1 MKNGFQKLTAIFMT
15 VLMFLAVIPV
25 SAWGAEQYSNSV
37 VPGISVLSILPGD
50 TNTITYIFQKKN
62 GEQTEEIARQI
73 VKKGDTLLEPEV
85 KTGENEK
92 FTGWEPAVTFGTVG
106 EITETKTITVTAKIE
121 KVYYIFFKDNTGR
134 VVATKECTDGQTVS
148 NFDDATQA
156 ALSVIPLASDEG
168 ITGWKNA
175 AGDEVTSVT
184 LGKADVTLTAKIE
197 KGYWITFESNGGSYI
212 APQFYAIS
220 ETAAAPAQ
228 PTKPGYTF
236 EGWYTDAGLTA
247 KVTNFA
253 NIKATTTV
261 YANWTPA
268 NTKYTVIH
276 WQENADN
283 DDYSYME
290 SQTLY
295 GNSGANTSARA
306 KTYDGFT
313 AQTIE
318 QKTIMGD
325 GSTIVSVYY
334 KRNVYTITFY
344 LDKPIYSC
352 GKEEHTHSNWNGCY
366 DWRGK
371 LICTKEEHTHSSAC
385 GKVSQL
391 EIKAKYGANISDQ
404 WPTVNGSNTW
414 RTKESSGPYQVNI
427 DTMPLG
433 GKKFYGP
440 KTGTG
445 SETASYYVQVLDGE
459 NGDVTQNGV
468 IYKLHHKDT
477 SPGTGYSVTQED
489 KYALTGFTYK
499 EGTAN
504 GQSYNNATFYYTRN
518 IYNVVYLNPGDEG
531 NTEIHKTAYQYE
543 ANISN
548 AGEFKPTT
556 PPAGKEGYVF
566 DGWYADPLGE
576 KKYDFG
582 GKTMPAYNINVYA
595 KWVSPVYTVTIYDAD
610 KATVLDTITDI
621 PKGNTISEEDMPTVT
636 VPDGSEFLGW
646 VNMEDNKPF
655 NFDTK
660 ITKNYSL
667 YAKVGSKEG
676 YTVAYNANGGAGA
689 PTDLTKYAVGSGAV
703 VQPKG
708 DMTAPADDPDKA
720 YFLGWAKTADAE
732 TPDYQPGET
741 MEIVATDANAE
752 RVITLYAVWGPK
764 PKTTT
769 LTYNANFGE
778 TPAEKVC
785 ELENNATVTILDY
798 GNAELGL
805 PTRPGYEF
813 LGWSENPNATEATY
827 KAGDQIVVDETDAT
841 AKNILYAIWKQS
853 VTSVKVAKQVTG
865 NFGDKTREFKFEITF
880 TDANG
885 KALRLVQTD
894 KAPTYSITSDTTVGG
909 EKLTVLMKDKGEITL
924 TNVPIGGTLVVT
936 EIEASGYQ
944 TSYKIGE
951 TESQEGN
958 VARYIVPENG
968 GTITFINHRN
978 VSPDTG
984 VFVDSLPYI
993 LIIACVA
1000 GAAALFLIRR
1010 RKKRED

>member
-92 FTGWEPAVTFGTVG
+92 FTGWDPAVTFGTVG

-148 NFDDATQA
+148 DF
-156 ALSVIPLASDEG
+156 SDVTFPVGPDES
-168 ITGWKNA
+168 ITGWYFDEA
-175 AGDEVTSVT
+175 AQTEKADSVT
-184 LGKADVTLTAKIE
+184 INGQNVTLYAKVE
-197 KGYWITFESNGGSYI
+197 KGYWITFDANGGSYT
-212 APQFYAIS
+212 APVFYANG
-220 ETAAAPAQ
+220 TAAAAPVTN
-228 PTKPGYTF
+228 PTLPGYSF
-236 EGWYTDAGLTA
+236 DGWYLDKECKNPADFSKITTS
-247 KVTNFA
+247 
-253 NIKATTTV
+253 TTV
-261 YANWTPA
+261 YAGWKAADT
-268 NTKYTVIH
+268 TYTVIH
-276 WQENADN
+276 WQENADDN
-283 DDYSYME
+283 GYSYVASDE
-290 SQTLY
+290 KQP
-295 GNSGANTSARA
+295 GASGAQTAARA
-306 KTYDGFT
+306 KSYPGFT
-313 AQTIE
+313 AQTITQE
-318 QKTIMGD
+318 TIAGD

-334 KRNVYTITFY
+334 KRNIYTVTFWSVKGNFWYGWEKDKEIT
-344 LDKPIYSC
+344 KNRI
-352 GKEEHTHSNWNGCY
+352 T
-366 DWRGK
+366 
-371 LICTKEEHTHSSAC
+371 
-385 GKVSQL
+385 
-391 EIKAKYGANISDQ
+391 AKYGENIKDK
-404 WPTVNGSNTW
+404 WP
-414 RTKESSGPYQVNI
+414 R
-427 DTMPLG
+427 
-433 GKKFYGP
+433 
-440 KTGTG
+440 
-445 SETASYYVQVLDGE
+445 
-459 NGDVTQNGV
+459 GV
-468 IYKLHHKDT
+468 WST
-477 SPGTGYSVTQED
+477 SPGGSTFQANIDVMPLEGDEFYKRDQENGKAYYYLEDLNGNYVLDHTDTGAPTNSTVTKED
-489 KYALTGFTYK
+489 RYDITGFTCDIVRSPRDGSNY
-499 EGTAN
+499 N
-504 GQSYNNATFYYTRN
+504 GAKFYYTRN
-518 IYNVVYLNPGDEG
+518 SYNVVYVSNGQTVNTASYKYKADISGAG
-531 NTEIHKTAYQYE
+531 NAY
-543 ANISN
+543 
-548 AGEFKPTT
+548 KPTI
-556 PPAGKEGYVF
+556 PPAGKEDYVF
-566 DGWYADPLGE
+566 DTWYADPTGQTE
-576 KKYDFG
+576 YKFD
-582 GKTMPAYNINVYA
+582 GKTMPAQNITVYA
-595 KWVSPVYTVTIYDAD
+595 KWAPPTYTVTLYDHDGNQVYALTIAKGAKFD
-610 KATVLDTITDI
+610 ESQFPVITLDEGET
-621 PKGNTISEEDMPTVT
+621 
-636 VPDGSEFLGW
+636 FLGW
-646 VNMEDNKPF
+646 TLKDGTPF
-655 NFDTK
+655 NLDTE
-660 ITKNYSL
+660 INRDYEL
-667 YAKVGSKEG
+667 HARVGSQKGYSVKYDGNGAAGTPPEDKTNYAEG
-676 YTVAYNANGGAGA
+676 SYADVKLPG
-689 PTDLTKYAVGSGAV
+689 DLAMK
-703 VQPKG
+703 
-708 DMTAPADDPDKA
+708 DKV
-720 YFLGWAKTADAE
+720 FLGWE
-732 TPDYQPGET
+732 TEATDPATIYQPGDKLPIQAD
-741 MEIVATDANAE
+741 MDVNGDG
-752 RVITLYAVWGPK
+752 VITLYAVWGDK
-764 PKTTT
+764 PVQTK

-813 LGWSENPNATEATY
+813 LGWSENPKATEATY
-827 KAGDQIVVDETDAT
+827 KAGDQIVVDETDAP

>member
-92 FTGWEPAVTFGTVG
+92 FTGWDPAVTFGTVG

-148 NFDDATQA
+148 DF
-156 ALSVIPLASDEG
+156 SDVTFPVGPDES
-168 ITGWKNA
+168 ITGWYFDEA
-175 AGDEVTSVT
+175 AQTEKADSVT
-184 LGKADVTLTAKIE
+184 INGQNVTLYAKVE
-197 KGYWITFESNGGSYI
+197 KGYWITFDANGGSYT
-212 APQFYAIS
+212 APVFYANG
-220 ETAAAPAQ
+220 TAAAAPAE
-228 PTKPGYTF
+228 PSKPGF
-236 EGWYTDAGLTA
+236 KFAGWYLDEALETKAIFD
-247 KVTNFA
+247 
-253 NIKATTTV
+253 NIKANTTV
-261 YANWTPA
+261 YAKWNA
-268 NTKYTVIH
+268 ASAKYTVIH
-276 WQENADN
+276 WWENAND
-283 DDYSYME
+283 DDYSYHE
-290 SQTLY
+290 SEELY
-295 GNSGANTSARA
+295 GNAGEMTSAAA
-306 KTYDGFT
+306 KTYNVEGTNILGKKVTSNKVFT
-313 AQTIE
+313 AETIT
-318 QKTIMGD
+318 QKTIAGD
-325 GSTIVSVYY
+325 GSTIVNVYY
-334 KRNVYTITFY
+334 KRATYTLTFRVQSFGWSET
-344 LDKPIYSC
+344 LKTVTKKWEQNINASDWYSYY
-352 GKEEHTHSNWNGCY
+352 GNNNY
-366 DWRGK
+366 
-371 LICTKEEHTHSSAC
+371 
-385 GKVSQL
+385 
-391 EIKAKYGANISDQ
+391 EI
-404 WPTVNGSNTW
+404 NGSDDRMIAFLSVMPMNGATLNAIRSYASENTATYYVETLNGQETGAIRENGRW
-414 RTKESSGPYQVNI
+414 FTVHHKDITKGTADYTVGDEDRYPITGFNLIPSMGTQVRESYKNA
-427 DTMPLG
+427 
-433 GKKFYGP
+433 KFYYERASFDIIYINNGGEGN
-440 KTGTG
+440 K
-445 SETASYYVQVLDGE
+445 TASY
-459 NGDVTQNGV
+459 
-468 IYKLHHKDT
+468 K
-477 SPGTGYSVTQED
+477 
-489 KYALTGFTYK
+489 
-499 EGTAN
+499 
-504 GQSYNNATFYYTRN
+504 
-518 IYNVVYLNPGDEG
+518 
-531 NTEIHKTAYQYE
+531 YE
-543 ANISN
+543 ADISGAGN
-548 AGEFKPTT
+548 AYKPTI
-556 PPAGKEGYVF
+556 PPAGKEDYVF
-566 DGWYADPLGE
+566 AGWYADPTGQT
-576 KKYDFG
+576 KYDFT
-582 GKTMPAYNINVYA
+582 GKKMPAQNITVYA
-595 KWVSPVYTVTIYDAD
+595 KWVPPTYTVTFYDHDDNQVYALTIAKGAKFD
-610 KATVLDTITDI
+610 ESQVPVITLDEGET
-621 PKGNTISEEDMPTVT
+621 
-636 VPDGSEFLGW
+636 FLGW
-646 VNMEDNKPF
+646 TLKDGTPF
-655 NFDTK
+655 NLDTE
-660 ITKNYSL
+660 INRDYEL
-667 YAKVGSKEG
+667 HARVGSQKGYSVKYDGNGAAGTPPEDKTNYAEG
-676 YTVAYNANGGAGA
+676 SYADVKLPG
-689 PTDLTKYAVGSGAV
+689 DLAMK
-703 VQPKG
+703 
-708 DMTAPADDPDKA
+708 DKV
-720 YFLGWAKTADAE
+720 FLGWE
-732 TPDYQPGET
+732 TEATDPATIYQPGDKLPIQAD
-741 MEIVATDANAE
+741 MDVNDDG
-752 RVITLYAVWGPK
+752 VITLYAVWGDK
-764 PKTTT
+764 PVQTK

-827 KAGDQIVVDETDAT
+827 KAGDQIVVDNTDNE
-841 AKNILYAIWKQS
+841 NILYAIWKQS

-951 TESQEGN
+951 TEPQEGN

-993 LIIACVA
+993 LMIACVA
-1000 GAAALFLIRR
+1000 GVAALFLIRR

>member
-25 SAWGAEQYSNSV
+25 SAWGAERYSNSV

-73 VKKGDTLLEPEV
+73 VKEGDTLLEPEV

-92 FTGWEPAVTFGTVG
+92 FTGWDPAVTFGTVG

-148 NFDDATQA
+148 DF
-156 ALSVIPLASDEG
+156 SDVTFPVGPDES
-168 ITGWKNA
+168 ITGWYFDEA
-175 AGDEVTSVT
+175 AQTEKADSVT
-184 LGKADVTLTAKIE
+184 INGQNVTLYAKVE
-197 KGYWITFESNGGSYI
+197 KGYWITFDANGGSYT
-212 APQFYAIS
+212 APVFYANG
-220 ETAAAPAQ
+220 TAAAEPV
-228 PTKPGYTF
+228 TKPTLPGYSF
-236 EGWYTDAGLTA
+236 DGWYLD
-247 KVTNFA
+247 KDCTNPADFSK
-253 NIKATTTV
+253 ITISTTV
-261 YANWTPA
+261 YAGWKAADT
-268 NTKYTVIH
+268 TYTVIH
-276 WQENADN
+276 WQENADDN
-283 DDYSYME
+283 GYSYVTSDE
-290 SQTLY
+290 KQPGASGTQT
-295 GNSGANTSARA
+295 AATA
-306 KTYDGFT
+306 KSYPGFT
-313 AQTIE
+313 AQAITQETIA
-318 QKTIMGD
+318 GD
-325 GSTIVSVYY
+325 GSTIVNVYY
-334 KRNVYTITFY
+334 KRN
-344 LDKPIYSC
+344 IYSVKFYSS
-352 GKEEHTHSNWNGCY
+352 GYGSSEYEELRIT
-366 DWRGK
+366 
-371 LICTKEEHTHSSAC
+371 
-385 GKVSQL
+385 
-391 EIKAKYGANISDQ
+391 AKYGANIKAK
-404 WPTVNGSNTW
+404 WPGGTWKVSKNGTVAQS
-414 RTKESSGPYQVNI
+414 NI
-427 DTMPLG
+427 DVMPLG
-433 GKKFYGP
+433 GANFYERNQG
-440 KTGTG
+440 KGK
-445 SETASYYVQVLDGE
+445 AYYYLEDLNGNYVLDHTDTGAST
-459 NGDVTQNGV
+459 NSTVT
-468 IYKLHHKDT
+468 K
-477 SPGTGYSVTQED
+477 ED
-489 KYALTGFTYK
+489 RYDITGFTCDIDKSPRDGSNY
-499 EGTAN
+499 N
-504 GQSYNNATFYYTRN
+504 GAKFYYTRN
-518 IYNVVYLNPGDEG
+518 SYNVVYVSNGQTV
-531 NTEIHKTAYQYE
+531 NTASYKYE
-543 ANISN
+543 ADISN
-548 AGEFKPTT
+548 AGSYVPTT
-556 PPAGKEGYVF
+556 APVGKEDYVF
-566 DGWYADPLGE
+566 DTWYADPTGQTE
-576 KKYDFG
+576 YKFD
-582 GKTMPAYNINVYA
+582 GKTMPAQNITVYA
-595 KWVSPVYTVTIYDAD
+595 KWVPPTYTVTLYDQDKNKILLGTDSEGNPIYSLEVAKGAKIDESQ
-610 KATVLDTITDI
+610 VPTITLDE
-621 PKGNTISEEDMPTVT
+621 GET
-636 VPDGSEFLGW
+636 FLGW
-646 VNMEDNKPF
+646 KLQDGTPF
-655 NFDTK
+655 NLDTE
-660 ITKNYSL
+660 INRNYEL
-667 YAKVGSKEG
+667 YAHVGSTKGYRVQYEG
-676 YTVAYNANGGAGA
+676 GKDTTGKA
-689 PTDLTKYAVGSGAV
+689 PLDDTNYAEGSYADVKLPGDLAMK
-703 VQPKG
+703 
-708 DMTAPADDPDKA
+708 DKV
-720 YFLGWAKTADAE
+720 FLGWATEATDL
-732 TPDYQPGET
+732 TTIYQPGDKLPIEAGKA
-741 MEIVATDANAE
+741 VDG
-752 RVITLYAVWGPK
+752 VITLYAVWGDK
-764 PKTTT
+764 PVQTM
-769 LTYNANFGE
+769 LTYNANFEGA

-827 KAGDQIVVDETDAT
+827 KAGDQIIVDNTDA
-841 AKNILYAIWKQS
+841 ANENILYAIWKQS